1 MLLLALALDKIVGR
15 AQAYINARTQAIN
28 ELRKRIES
36 FVSLTAV
43 DAALNVD
50 NIGQIACQSV
60 IITLLFSNIQDFT
73 DFSENNSH

>member
-1 MLLLALALDKIVGR
+1 MLLLARALDKIVGR

-50 NIGQIACQSV
+50 NIGQITCQSV
-60 IITLLFSNIQDFT
+60 IITLLFSNIHDFT
-73 DFSENNSH
+73 GFSEDNSN

>member
-73 DFSENNSH
+73 GFSEDNSN

>member
-73 DFSENNSH
+73 DFSEDNSH

>member
-28 ELRKRIES
+28 EFRKRSDS
-36 FVSLTAV
+36 FVSLPAV
-43 DAALNVD
+43 VAALNVD

-73 DFSENNSH
+73 DFSEDNSH

>member
-1 MLLLALALDKIVGR
+1 MLILALAIDKIVGR

-43 DAALNVD
+43 DVALNVD

-73 DFSENNSH
+73 GFFEDNSH

>member
-1 MLLLALALDKIVGR
+1 MLILALALDKIVGR

-73 DFSENNSH
+73 GFSEDNSH

>member
-73 DFSENNSH
+73 GFSEDNSH

>member
-1 MLLLALALDKIVGR
+1 MLILALALDKIVSR

-73 DFSENNSH
+73 GFSEDNSH

>member
-1 MLLLALALDKIVGR
+1 MLILALALDKIVGR

-50 NIGQIACQSV
+50 NISQICLPECDYNFAVFKYSRFHR
-60 IITLLFSNIQDFT
+60 LF
-73 DFSENNSH
+73 

>member
-36 FVSLTAV
+36 FVSLTA
-43 DAALNVD
+43 LMRR
-50 NIGQIACQSV
+50 SMLT
-60 IITLLFSNIQDFT
+60 TLAKLLARV
-73 DFSENNSH
+73 

>member
-1 MLLLALALDKIVGR
+1 MLILALALDKIVGR

-60 IITLLFSNIQDFT
+60 IITLLFSNIHDFT
-73 DFSENNSH
+73 GFSEDNSN